1 MADISQEPPKRSM
14 SKPPK
19 RSMSKQQLFKIF
31 LKTGRKRV
39 TLSIIS
45 GTLIFLVIT
54 GLVMIVYTHRFQT
67 FQDYQEQKVNWYEDG
82 KISVGSNYEQLGIKH
97 YESDYFTNVTNE
109 FLSLATGLI
118 PNINI
123 DNYTTAF
130 SAEFKT
136 YEPPPG
142 GGEPWV
148 LQEIMTFENSTYEV
162 LAGCLIEG
170 RLPKNHSELLW
181 QRNNATGVTLNQT
194 MKIYSL
200 NQANRYR
207 NYTIVGIIDNVKDG
221 FRNASLSIDIF
232 DWYFE
237 GGFSEFLN
245 YRGNNRFYTNMS
257 QFQTLMNNLT
267 SYSGVL
273 TYLLDAQ
280 YDLTQLKLNGLD
292 RYMEI
297 FPSSDELPISETI
310 HQVREI
316 RIELAPDLKVF
327 IVEYGEFWLGETTK
341 ILSINAP
348 LLFILGLISVVTL
361 SIGSRE
367 LGTAFRRM
375 KLYGLSYN
383 DIRKMVVLENVIFT
397 MVSFV
402 GGLLIGFTISYLF
415 TMNIKDLPSN
425 YYLNFLS
432 EPLLI
437 TCLIAFVLGF
447 FGLSFFIQNSIAKKT
462 AKTTIEEYKRKR
474 GNVKNL
480 FSTSEFRLMI
490 LSLIFSAIS
499 SILYL
504 VFYYAGPG
512 LTFTTGLSFLTIF
525 WFLIACSAALIITF
539 VFLLIARL
547 ISLFWSLVSKQLW
560 SNRLNMFTLSIKQ
573 LSVNK
578 GTYQVAVLGA
588 LIFGLVVLPGFTM
601 ETSIQNNIANEAI
614 MEMGGASLIV
624 DHWIDP
630 ENEFDGYFSNI
641 TEIEVFTEAIIFK
654 ITNDN
659 DPNILYPKDFE
670 IQMLALDSPTNY
682 SKIIDTDLL
691 NNTGSSYEDLLMLED
706 DFNILMNNKHAQAN
720 RLKPG
725 DLFNTIDFTRFS
737 INLTMIDTYKLYPL
751 LPISKKP
758 VFFTH
763 LDVFSMVG
771 STYTVREIIR
781 SLALSTDVSANTVK
795 LIKPINESVIPL
807 IQQKLEAVN
816 ITAVSLQEVIDE
828 KTFNID
834 TFSQNNLL
842 FSAVLA
848 AFTLIFVGYFTGIRL
863 FEERSKIIESLYRVG
878 AVRGQILRFFTFEF
892 LLVNSIPLIVMV
904 IGSLPVIRFVALYFL
919 GANEV
924 YSPYQ
929 PGVPAWI
936 IIIVILAGLLIT
948 TIGWLLS
955 LIPALYRYRPVKQE

>member
-1 MADISQEPPKRSM
+1 
-14 SKPPK
+14 
-19 RSMSKQQLFKIF
+19 
-31 LKTGRKRV
+31 
-39 TLSIIS
+39 
-45 GTLIFLVIT
+45 
-54 GLVMIVYTHRFQT
+54 
-67 FQDYQEQKVNWYEDG
+67 
-82 KISVGSNYEQLGIKH
+82 
-97 YESDYFTNVTNE
+97 
-109 FLSLATGLI
+109 LI
-118 PNINI
+118 PNVNI
-123 DNYTTAF
+123 DNYTVAF

-136 YEPPPG
+136 EPPPG
-142 GGEPWV
+142 EPEYI
-148 LQEIMTFENSTYEV
+148 LEEIMTFENSTFEV
-162 LAGCLIEG
+162 LAGCLVEG

-181 QRNNATGVTLNQT
+181 QSNNVTGIVLNQT

-221 FRNASLSIDIF
+221 FRNASLSVDIF
-232 DWYFE
+232 DWYFDNYA
-237 GGFSEFLN
+237 EFLN
-245 YRGNNRFYTNMS
+245 YQGNNRFYTNMS
-257 QFQTLMNNLT
+257 QFQTMMNNFT

-273 TYLLDAQ
+273 TYLLDAE

-292 RYMEI
+292 KYMEL
-297 FPSSDELPISETI
+297 FPSADELPLSETI

-316 RIELAPDLKVF
+316 SIELAPDLKVF
-327 IVEYGEFWLGETTK
+327 IVEYGEFWLAETTK

-367 LGTAFRRM
+367 LGSAFRRM

-383 DIRKMVVLENVIFT
+383 DIRKMVLLENVIFT
-397 MVSFV
+397 VVSFV
-402 GGLLIGFTISYLF
+402 GGALIGFTLSYLF
-415 TMNIKDLPSN
+415 TMNMENIPSN

-432 EPLLI
+432 EPLLL
-437 TCLIAFVLGF
+437 TSMFVFVLGF

-462 AKTTIEEYKRKR
+462 TKTTIEEYKRKR
-474 GNVKNL
+474 SNVKNL

-504 VFYYAGPG
+504 IFYYAGPSI
-512 LTFTTGLSFLTIF
+512 TFTTGLSFLTIF

-547 ISLFWSLVSKQLW
+547 IALLWSLISKQLW
-560 SNRLNMFTLSIKQ
+560 ANRLNMFTLSIKQ

-578 GTYQVAVLGA
+578 GAYQVAVLGA
-588 LIFGLVVLPGFTM
+588 LIFGLVILPGFTM
-601 ETSIQNNIANEAI
+601 EASIQTNISNEAI

-630 ENEFDGYFSNI
+630 EDEFDGYFSNI
-641 TEIEVFTEAIIFK
+641 TEIEFFTEAIVFK
-654 ITNDN
+654 IEDDN
-659 DPNILYPKDFE
+659 DPNLVYPKDFE
-670 IQMLALDSPTNY
+670 IQLLALDSPTNY
-682 SKIIDTDLL
+682 SKIIDLNLL
-691 NNTGSSYEDLLMLED
+691 NNSGSSYEDLLMLED
-706 DFNILMNNKHAQAN
+706 DFNILMNKKHAQAN
-720 RLKPG
+720 GLKPG
-725 DLFNTIDFTRFS
+725 DLFNTIDFARFS
-737 INLTMIDTYKLYPL
+737 TNLTMVNTFKLYPL
-751 LPISKKP
+751 LPIPKKP
-758 VFFTH
+758 LFFTH

-771 STYTVREIIR
+771 STKTVREIIR
-781 SLALSTDVSANTVK
+781 SLALSTDVSANTMK
-795 LIKPINESVIPL
+795 LIKPINESVIPI
-807 IQQKLEAVN
+807 IQQKLKAVN

-842 FSAVLA
+842 FSAFLA

-863 FEERSKIIESLYRVG
+863 FEERGKIIESLYRVG
-878 AVRGQILRFFTFEF
+878 AVRGQLLRFFTFEY
-892 LLVNSIPLIVMV
+892 LLVNSIPLIVTV

-929 PGVPAWI
+929 PGIPAWI
-936 IIIVILAGLLIT
+936 VILVILAGLLIT
-948 TIGWLLS
+948 TIGWLLA